1 MVLHKI
7 KDFDPD
13 YKKQFDN
20 QDIVGHSLYAGN
32 EKIGAVDDLLV
43 DENGNFRYFVV
54 NTGAWIFG
62 KKVLLPVGRARI
74 SNADQR
80 VYVDGFTKEQV
91 ENLPEYNSDMTV
103 DYDHEERVRGVYRQR
118 GAVAGQTPVDTA
130 STVAGA
136 TPVDRGTSK
145 RDIAN
150 RGTANRD
157 MAYDRNN
164 YTYDRDPDLYGMTD
178 RDHQNFRL
186 YEERLIANKTRR
198 KTGEVV
204 VGKQTETE
212 RATASVPIEKD
223 RVVVE
228 RNTPGEAGRAV
239 TPGTDTFQEG
249 EVARMEIYEEVPD
262 IHKETVVREDVN
274 VRKEVDRQTVDADE
288 KIRRERLDVQTEGNP
303 TVDRRPQDLR

>member
-1 MVLHKI
+1 MALHKI

-13 YKKQFDN
+13 YQKHFDN
-20 QDIVGHSLYAGN
+20 QDIVGHSLYSGN

-43 DENGNFRYFVV
+43 DDNGNFRYFVI

-74 SNADQR
+74 SNADRR
-80 VYVDGFTKEQV
+80 VYVNGFTKEQV

-118 GAVAGQTPVDTA
+118 SPVAGQGLGQVPVDSS

-136 TPVDRGTSK
+136 TPVDTNASN
-145 RDIAN
+145 RDVAN
-150 RGTANRD
+150 RG

-178 RDHQNFRL
+178 RDHQSFRL
-186 YEERLIANKTRR
+186 YEERLIANKTRQR
-198 KTGEVV
+198 TGEVV
-204 VGKQTETE
+204 VGKQVETE
-212 RATASVPIEKD
+212 RVTASVPVEKE

-228 RNTPGEAGRAV
+228 RNTPTDAGTAV
-239 TPGTDTFQEG
+239 TPGADAFQEG

-274 VRKEVDRQTVDADE
+274 IRKEVDRQTVDADE
-288 KIRRERLDVQTEGNP
+288 TVRRERLDVQTEGNP
-303 TVDRRPQDLR
+303 VVDKRPQDLR

>member
-13 YKKQFDN
+13 YRNHFDN
-20 QDIVGHSLYAGN
+20 QDIVGYSLYSGN
-32 EKIGAVDDLLV
+32 EKIGSIDDLLV
-43 DENGNFRYFVV
+43 DDNGNFRYFVI

-74 SNADQR
+74 STSDQR
-80 VYVDGFTKEQV
+80 VYVNGFTKEQV

-118 GAVAGQTPVDTA
+118 GSVPGQTPVGQTPPVDTA
-130 STVAGA
+130 STVAGK
-136 TPVDRGTSK
+136 TPVDRGTY
-145 RDIAN
+145 N
-150 RGTANRD
+150 RGTD
-157 MAYDRNN
+157 YDRNS

-186 YEERLIANKTRR
+186 YEERLIANKSRQ
-198 KTGEVV
+198 KTGEVI
-204 VGKQTETE
+204 VGKRVETE
-212 RATASVPIEKD
+212 QATASVPVEKE

-228 RNTPGEAGRAV
+228 RNTPADAGQAV
-239 TPGTDTFQEG
+239 APGTTAFREG

-262 IHKETVVREDVN
+262 IHKEAVVREDVN
-274 VRKEVDRQTVDADE
+274 VRKEVDRQTVDANE
-288 KIRRERLDVQTEGNP
+288 TVRRERLDVQTDGNP
-303 TVDRRPQDLR
+303 VVDKRPQDRR